1 MNEINKI
8 LTKVTESNYR
18 LTVNDAALLFNSNNE
33 IEIKSIKDAA
43 DIIRRNIAGDTVS
56 YIVNL
61 NVNFTNICEAICLFC
76 GFRRLESDP
85 ETYIINLD
93 EFEER
98 LYNAAKNEVTE
109 VCFQGGL
116 HSKLQIHGLK
126 SKNILDMYAE
136 LLVWVKNRHPKIHIH
151 AYSPEEIDFLSILS
165 GKSPAYILE
174 YLKDSG
180 LDSMPGTAAEILVDE
195 VRSKICSKKLNT
207 KKWVEIIELAHK
219 LNIPSTSTI
228 MYGHIE
234 TNYHRAKHLEVLR
247 NIQDKTGGFTEFIP
261 LPFIAN
267 KTLLRDKV
275 TPLTSTDRLKML
287 AISRLFFKESIPNI
301 QASWVKQG
309 LEETAES
316 LNWGVN
322 DVGGTLGDEK
332 ITLAAGGTFGR
343 GVSKEELI
351 DLIKSNNKK
360 PALRD
365 TLYNYVQEQVIAR

>member
-1 MNEINKI
+1 
-8 LTKVTESNYR
+8 
-18 LTVNDAALLFNSNNE
+18 
-33 IEIKSIKDAA
+33 
-43 DIIRRNIAGDTVS
+43 
-56 YIVNL
+56 
-61 NVNFTNICEAICLFC
+61 
-76 GFRRLESDP
+76 
-85 ETYIINLD
+85 
-93 EFEER
+93 
-98 LYNAAKNEVTE
+98 
-109 VCFQGGL
+109 
-116 HSKLQIHGLK
+116 
-126 SKNILDMYAE
+126 
-136 LLVWVKNRHPKIHIH
+136 
-151 AYSPEEIDFLSILS
+151 
-165 GKSPAYILE
+165 
-174 YLKDSG
+174 
-180 LDSMPGTAAEILVDE
+180 
-195 VRSKICSKKLNT
+195 
-207 KKWVEIIELAHK
+207 
-219 LNIPSTSTI
+219 